1 MSSPQI
7 KDTEQK
13 ALTSEERG
21 DLSSAESQA
30 LRIRPHNSLR
40 KTSLPLAGVQP
51 PTLTNEASVVHYAC
65 ATVEAGVGGARV
77 NAHLTVH
84 PYVQGGA
91 LAVITYTAGKER
103 KHQSLDDQKRF
114 HVLVPLREVKT
125 QFPEI
130 YERQ

>member
-7 KDTEQK
+7 KKDTEQK
-13 ALTSEERG
+13 ALTSEERS
-21 DLSSAESQA
+21 DRSSAESQA
-30 LRIRPHNSLR
+30 LRIQPHNSFR

-91 LAVITYTAGKER
+91 LAVITYTAGKNKNTSHSMTR
-103 KHQSLDDQKRF
+103 KGFMCLN
-114 HVLVPLREVKT
+114 LCVK
-125 QFPEI
+125 
-130 YERQ
+130 